1 MKDRKVKSIKQKIII
16 SLLTVM
22 LVFTC
27 IVPTYSQADAGGVLL
42 EPICNLLQAIGD
54 IANNLIGKT
63 VGTGDSLTS
72 VAIRTGSSREEAISE
87 LNSESS
93 GSDNLI
99 EKDIKI
105 VPRRDED
112 KNTSE
117 AFIRKEDDI
126 IIPCIK
132 VTPAEIFAG
141 RVAFLDAD
149 FFGDTDSTEYEE
161 TMIGGSSNS
170 TARKLRGII
179 SSWYQGL
186 RLIAIVGLL
195 SVLVYI
201 GIRIVTSA
209 IATDKAKY
217 KQMFVDWVIALCLVF
232 FLHYIMVFSMT
243 MVKEI
248 QKLFVP
254 PNDTK
259 TINTI
264 MVNVTDINGNT
275 VTLGSTAVKFP
286 TNLVGYD
293 RMLAENP
300 NAIPKLTY
308 TVMYLALTF
317 YTCYFF
323 FIYIKRVIILTFLTI
338 IAPLVALTYPIDK
351 VKDSKAQAFEYWLRE
366 YIVNAITPIIHLV
379 LYTVLVTSAIDLVVE
394 SPLYAICIL
403 AFIVPAEKIVKEMFG
418 IKSNTSPALGGFA
431 GGALAAQALQ
441 KIGKGKGGNGKNG
454 GGSDKIRTKDNNNV
468 TDPNVVEGSGL
479 DALAAGTRT
488 QESNDGEVPGQMTM
502 AGFEGENGRQ
512 PQAQNQNQG
521 QDRSRNQPQEQEG
534 RQQTSEDGQEARG
547 IRAGMQRV
555 GEGVQRVNTGVRTAA
570 RKVVNPLVNSK
581 LAKNKHVRNFGDM
594 IRRKYNI
601 PRGKTGRTLLK
612 KAAKTYTRGAA
623 LIGGAAIGLAGGIVG
638 GDMNDMWK
646 GATIGGVA
654 GRGLGEAAIKGVSNT
669 VETVRE
675 DISEIAKGRTET
687 ENAFADQEF
696 MNDVS
701 NRAHVTKKIEEEHP
715 EMQHFEVNDE
725 LEKRMKEY
733 TKYRR
738 SGVTDIKEMDRLYA
752 MQESLKP
759 SQEERTNMTQEQQ
772 KERDDLAGRQAVE
785 IAKLSTLYGSDTFRD
800 KGKLDKAS
808 EALTQ
813 RFVNAGMQES
823 AARTAAADAMKR
835 VRKIKG
841 ED

>member
-1 MKDRKVKSIKQKIII
+1 MKDRKVKSIKQKMII

-27 IVPTYSQADAGGVLL
+27 IMPTYSQADPGGVLA
-42 EPICNLLQAIGD
+42 EPICDILQAIGD

-63 VGTGDSLTS
+63 VGTGDSLIGSAVKTRLLS
-72 VAIRTGSSREEAISE
+72 DREAAINE
-87 LNSESS
+87 LNSEAS

-105 VPRRDED
+105 VSRGDED
-112 KNTSE
+112 KNTSD
-117 AFIRKEDDI
+117 AFIRNEKNI
-126 IIPCIK
+126 VIPCIK

-170 TARKLRGII
+170 TAGKLKGII

-394 SPLYAICIL
+394 SPLYAICVL
-403 AFIVPAEKIVKEMFG
+403 AFIIPAEKIVKEMFG

-512 PQAQNQNQG
+512 PQPQERNQNRNQTQDQGQNQP
-521 QDRSRNQPQEQEG
+521 RNQSQEPERG
-534 RQQTSEDGQEARG
+534 QQTLEDTQGARG
-547 IRAGMQRV
+547 IGAGMREVGNRV
-555 GEGVQRVNTGVRTAA
+555 M
-570 RKVVNPLVNSK
+570 NSK
-581 LAKNKHVRNFGDM
+581 LVKNKYARNFGEM
-594 IRRKYNI
+594 MRRKYNL
-601 PRGKTGRTLLK
+601 PRGKTGRTILK
-612 KAAKTYTRGAA
+612 RAAVKAGKTYMRGAA

-654 GRGLGEAAIKGVSNT
+654 GRGLGEAAIEGIGNT
-669 VETVRE
+669 ANTIRE
-675 DISEIAKGRTET
+675 DVTEVAKGKNEMD
-687 ENAFADQEF
+687 NMFADQEF
-696 MNDVS
+696 VNDVS
-701 NRAHVTKKIEEEHP
+701 NRAHVAKKIEEEHP

-759 SQEERTNMTQEQQ
+759 SQEERTNMTREEQDR
-772 KERDDLAGRQAVE
+772 RDDLAGRQAVE

-800 KGKLDKAS
+800 KGKLDKAT

-813 RFVNAGMQES
+813 RFINANAGMQES
-823 AARTAAADAMKR
+823 AARAAAADAMKR

>member
-126 IIPCIK
+126 IIPCVK

-254 PNDTK
+254 LNGTK

-264 MVNVTDINGNT
+264 MINVTDINGST
-275 VTLGSTAVKFP
+275 VTLGSTAVQFP
-286 TNLVGYD
+286 SNLVGYD

-479 DALAAGTRT
+479 DALSAGTRT

-512 PQAQNQNQG
+512 PQTQERNQNQTQDQG
-521 QDRSRNQPQEQEG
+521 QNQPRNQSQEPERG
-534 RQQTSEDGQEARG
+534 QQTLEDTQGARG
-547 IRAGMQRV
+547 IGAGMREVGNRV
-555 GEGVQRVNTGVRTAA
+555 M
-570 RKVVNPLVNSK
+570 NSK
-581 LAKNKHVRNFGDM
+581 PVKNKYARNFGEM
-594 IRRKYNI
+594 MRRKYNL

-612 KAAKTYTRGAA
+612 RAAVKAGKTYMRGAA

-654 GRGLGEAAIKGVSNT
+654 GRGLGEAAINGIGNT
-669 VETVRE
+669 ANTIRE
-675 DISEIAKGRTET
+675 DFTEVAKGKNEMD
-687 ENAFADQEF
+687 NMFADQEF
-696 MNDVS
+696 VNDVS
-701 NRAHVTKKIEEEHP
+701 NRAHVAKNIEEEHP

-800 KGKLDKAS
+800 KGKLDKAT

-813 RFVNAGMQES
+813 RFINANAGMQES
-823 AARTAAADAMKR
+823 AARAAAADAMKR

>member
-93 GSDNLI
+93 GSDNLM

-112 KNTSE
+112 KNTGD

-149 FFGDTDSTEYEE
+149 FFGDTDSTEYEK

-254 PNDTK
+254 LNGTK

-264 MVNVTDINGNT
+264 MINVTDINGST
-275 VTLGSTAVKFP
+275 VTLGSTAVQFP
-286 TNLVGYD
+286 SNLVGYD

-479 DALAAGTRT
+479 DALSAGTRT

-512 PQAQNQNQG
+512 PQTQERNQNRNQTQDQGQNQP
-521 QDRSRNQPQEQEG
+521 RNQSQEPERG
-534 RQQTSEDGQEARG
+534 QQTLEDTQGARG
-547 IRAGMQRV
+547 IGAGMREVGNRV
-555 GEGVQRVNTGVRTAA
+555 M
-570 RKVVNPLVNSK
+570 NSK
-581 LAKNKHVRNFGDM
+581 PVKNKYARNFGEM
-594 IRRKYNI
+594 MRRKYNL

-612 KAAKTYTRGAA
+612 RAAVKAGKTYMRGAA

-654 GRGLGEAAIKGVSNT
+654 GRGLGEAAINGIGNT
-669 VETVRE
+669 ANTIRE
-675 DISEIAKGRTET
+675 DVTEVAKGKNEMD
-687 ENAFADQEF
+687 NMFADQEF
-696 MNDVS
+696 VNDVS
-701 NRAHVTKKIEEEHP
+701 NRAHVAKKIEEEHP

-738 SGVTDIKEMDRLYA
+738 TGVTDIKEMDRLYA

-759 SQEERTNMTQEQQ
+759 SQEERTNMTREEQDR
-772 KERDDLAGRQAVE
+772 RDDLAGRQAVE

>member
-512 PQAQNQNQG
+512 PQTQERNQNRNQTQDQGQNQP
-521 QDRSRNQPQEQEG
+521 RNQSQEPERG
-534 RQQTSEDGQEARG
+534 QQTLEDTQGARG
-547 IRAGMQRV
+547 IGAGMREVGNRV
-555 GEGVQRVNTGVRTAA
+555 M
-570 RKVVNPLVNSK
+570 NSK
-581 LAKNKHVRNFGDM
+581 LVKNKYARNFGEM
-594 IRRKYNI
+594 MRRKYNL
-601 PRGKTGRTLLK
+601 PRGKTGRTIIK
-612 KAAKTYTRGAA
+612 RGAVKAGKTYMRGAA
-623 LIGGAAIGLAGGIVG
+623 LLGGAAIGLAGGIVG

-654 GRGLGEAAIKGVSNT
+654 GRGLGEAAIKGIGNT
-669 VETVRE
+669 ANTIRE
-675 DISEIAKGRTET
+675 DVTEVAQGKN
-687 ENAFADQEF
+687 EMDNMFADQEF
-696 MNDVS
+696 VNDVS
-701 NRAHVTKKIEEEHP
+701 NRAHVAKKIEEEHP

-759 SQEERTNMTQEQQ
+759 SQEERTNMTREEQDR
-772 KERDDLAGRQAVE
+772 RDDLAGRQAVE

-800 KGKLDKAS
+800 KGKLDKAT

-813 RFVNAGMQES
+813 RFINANAGMQES
-823 AARTAAADAMKR
+823 AARAAAADAMKR

>member
-1 MKDRKVKSIKQKIII
+1 MKNRKVKSIKQKIII

-22 LVFTC
+22 LIFTC
-27 IVPTYSQADAGGVLL
+27 IMPTYSQADFGGVLL
-42 EPICNLLQAIGD
+42 EPICDLLQAIGD

-63 VGTGDSLTS
+63 VGTGDSLLS
-72 VAIRTGSSREEAISE
+72 SAIRTGSKREDAINE
-87 LNSESS
+87 LNSDSSDS
-93 GSDNLI
+93 GSLI

-105 VPRRDED
+105 VPLRDED
-112 KNTSE
+112 KNTSD
-117 AFIRKEDDI
+117 AFIRKKDSI

-149 FFGDTDSTEYEE
+149 FFGDIDSTEYEE

-170 TARKLRGII
+170 TAGKLRGII

-209 IATDKAKY
+209 VATDKAKY
-217 KQMFVDWVIALCLVF
+217 KQMFVDWIIALCLVF

-254 PNDTK
+254 LNGTK

-264 MVNVTDINGNT
+264 MVNVTDINGTT
-275 VTLGSTAVKFP
+275 VSLGSTDVKFP
-286 TNLVGYD
+286 SNLVGYD

-308 TVMYLALTF
+308 TIMYLALTF

-488 QESNDGEVPGQMTM
+488 QESNDGEVPGQVTM
-502 AGFEGENGRQ
+502 AGFEGETGRQ
-512 PQAQNQNQG
+512 PQTQERNQNRNQTQDQGQNQP
-521 QDRSRNQPQEQEG
+521 RNQTQEPEGG
-534 RQQTSEDGQEARG
+534 RQAVDTQGARSVG
-547 IRAGMQRV
+547 AGLRAGIGNRV
-555 GEGVQRVNTGVRTAA
+555 EALKPKIKKA
-570 RKVVNPLVNSK
+570 P
-581 LAKNKHVRNFGDM
+581 RNIEEM
-594 IRRKYNI
+594 LRRKYNI

-612 KAAKTYTRGAA
+612 RAAVKAGKTYMRGAA

-654 GRGLGEAAIKGVSNT
+654 GRGLGEAAINGIGNKATAIKEGAT
-669 VETVRE
+669 
-675 DISEIAKGRTET
+675 EIFNGET
-687 ENAFADQEF
+687 EKDNIFADQEF

-701 NRAHVTKKIEEEHP
+701 NRAHVAKKIEEDHP
-715 EMQHFEVNDE
+715 EMQRFEVNDE

-759 SQEERTNMTQEQQ
+759 SEEERTNMTREEQDR
-772 KERDDLAGRQAVE
+772 RDDLAGRQAVE

-813 RFVNAGMQES
+813 RFVNAGMQEN

>member
-502 AGFEGENGRQ
+502 AGFEGENGGQ
-512 PQAQNQNQG
+512 PQTQERNQNRNQTQDQGQNQP
-521 QDRSRNQPQEQEG
+521 RNQIQEPDGGHQAADTQETRSVG
-534 RQQTSEDGQEARG
+534 AGL
-547 IRAGMQRV
+547 RAGIGNRV
-555 GEGVQRVNTGVRTAA
+555 EALKPKIQKA
-570 RKVVNPLVNSK
+570 P
-581 LAKNKHVRNFGDM
+581 RNIEEM
-594 IRRKYNI
+594 LRRKYNI

-612 KAAKTYTRGAA
+612 RAAVKAGKTYMRGAA
-623 LIGGAAIGLAGGIVG
+623 LIGGAAIGLAGGVVG

-654 GRGLGEAAIKGVSNT
+654 GRGLGEAAINGIGNKATAIKEGAT
-669 VETVRE
+669 
-675 DISEIAKGRTET
+675 EIFNGET
-687 ENAFADQEF
+687 EKDNIFADQEF
-696 MNDVS
+696 VNDVS
-701 NRAHVTKKIEEEHP
+701 NRAHVAKKIEEEHP

-823 AARTAAADAMKR
+823 AARAAAADAMKR

>member
-112 KNTSE
+112 KNTSD

-209 IATDKAKY
+209 VATDKAKY

-254 PNDTK
+254 LNGTK

-264 MVNVTDINGNT
+264 MINVTDINGST
-275 VTLGSTAVKFP
+275 VTLGSTAVQFP
-286 TNLVGYD
+286 SNLVGYD

-502 AGFEGENGRQ
+502 AGFEGENGGQ
-512 PQAQNQNQG
+512 PQTQERNQNRNQTQDQGQNQP
-521 QDRSRNQPQEQEG
+521 RNQSQEPERG
-534 RQQTSEDGQEARG
+534 QQTLEDTQETRSVGAG
-547 IRAGMQRV
+547 LRAGIGNRV
-555 GEGVQRVNTGVRTAA
+555 EALKPKIQKA
-570 RKVVNPLVNSK
+570 P
-581 LAKNKHVRNFGDM
+581 RNIEEM
-594 IRRKYNI
+594 LRRKYNI

-612 KAAKTYTRGAA
+612 RAAVKAGKTYMRGAA
-623 LIGGAAIGLAGGIVG
+623 LIGGAAIGLAGGVVG

-646 GATIGGVA
+646 GVTIGGVA
-654 GRGLGEAAIKGVSNT
+654 GRGLGEAAINGIGNKATAIKEGAT
-669 VETVRE
+669 
-675 DISEIAKGRTET
+675 EIFNGET
-687 ENAFADQEF
+687 EKDNIFADQEF
-696 MNDVS
+696 MNSVS
-701 NRAHVTKKIEEEHP
+701 NRAHVAKKIEEEHP

-823 AARTAAADAMKR
+823 AARAAAADAMKR

>member
-502 AGFEGENGRQ
+502 AGFEGENGGQ
-512 PQAQNQNQG
+512 PQTQERNQNRNQTQDQGQNQP
-521 QDRSRNQPQEQEG
+521 RNQIQEPDGGHQAADTQETRSVG
-534 RQQTSEDGQEARG
+534 AGLRAG
-547 IRAGMQRV
+547 IRNRV
-555 GEGVQRVNTGVRTAA
+555 EALKPKIQKA
-570 RKVVNPLVNSK
+570 P
-581 LAKNKHVRNFGDM
+581 RNIEEM
-594 IRRKYNI
+594 LRRKYNI

-612 KAAKTYTRGAA
+612 RAAVKAGKTYMRGAA
-623 LIGGAAIGLAGGIVG
+623 LIGGAAIGLAGGVVG

-654 GRGLGEAAIKGVSNT
+654 GRGLGEAAINGIGNKATAIKEGAT
-669 VETVRE
+669 
-675 DISEIAKGRTET
+675 EIFNGET
-687 ENAFADQEF
+687 EKDNIFADQEF
-696 MNDVS
+696 VNDVS
-701 NRAHVTKKIEEEHP
+701 NRAHVAKKIEEEHP

-800 KGKLDKAS
+800 KGKLDKAT

-813 RFVNAGMQES
+813 RFINANAGMQES
-823 AARTAAADAMKR
+823 AARAAAADAMKR

>member
-1 MKDRKVKSIKQKIII
+1 MKDRKVKSIKQKMII

-27 IVPTYSQADAGGVLL
+27 IMPTYSQADPGGVLA
-42 EPICNLLQAIGD
+42 EPICDILQAIGD

-63 VGTGDSLTS
+63 VGTGDSLIGTAVKTRLLS
-72 VAIRTGSSREEAISE
+72 DREAAINE
-87 LNSESS
+87 LNSEAS

-105 VPRRDED
+105 VSRGDED

-117 AFIRKEDDI
+117 AFIRNEKNI
-126 IIPCIK
+126 VIPCIK

-149 FFGDTDSTEYEE
+149 FFGDTNSQEYEE

-170 TARKLRGII
+170 TAGKLKGII

-209 IATDKAKY
+209 VATDKAKY

-254 PNDTK
+254 LNGTK

-366 YIVNAITPIIHLV
+366 YVVNAITPIIHLV
-379 LYTVLVTSAIDLVVE
+379 LYTVLVTAAIDLVVE
-394 SPLYAICIL
+394 SPLYAICVL

-418 IKSNTSPALGGFA
+418 IKSSTTPALGGFA

-441 KIGKGKGGNGKNG
+441 KIGKGKGGKEKKE
-454 GGSDKIRTKDNNNV
+454 GGSDKIRTKDNNV
-468 TDPNVVEGSGL
+468 TDPNVVEGDGL
-479 DALAAGTRT
+479 NALAEGTRM
-488 QESNDGEVPGQMTM
+488 QESEDREPM
-502 AGFEGENGRQ
+502 AGYSETGNGRQ
-512 PQAQNQNQG
+512 PQAQNQNRNQG
-521 QDRSRNQPQEQEG
+521 QDQSRNQPQEQEG

-555 GEGVQRVNTGVRTAA
+555 GEGA
-570 RKVVNPLVNSK
+570 RRLTNPIVNSK
-581 LAKNKHVRNFGDM
+581 LAKNKYVRNFGDM

-612 KAAKTYTRGAA
+612 RAAIKTAKTYTRGAA

-669 VETVRE
+669 AETVRE
-675 DISEIAKGRTET
+675 DVSEVMQGRDET

-701 NRAHVTKKIEEEHP
+701 NRAHVAKKIEEEHP

-733 TKYRR
+733 AKYRR
-738 SGVTDIKEMDRLYA
+738 TGVTDIKEMDRLYKI
-752 MQESLKP
+752 QESLMP
-759 SQEERTNMTQEQQ
+759 TPADTRNMSEDQLREQQQEQ
-772 KERDDLAGRQAVE
+772 ELAKAKTLE
-785 IAKLSTLYGSDTFRD
+785 IAKLSTHYDAGTFRD
-800 KGKLDKAS
+800 AGKNEKAIKALAQRFRSKGLSKERAS
-808 EALTQ
+808 EVANDT
-813 RFVNAGMQES
+813 
-823 AARTAAADAMKR
+823 MKQI
-835 VRKIKG
+835 RKIKG
-841 ED
+841 E